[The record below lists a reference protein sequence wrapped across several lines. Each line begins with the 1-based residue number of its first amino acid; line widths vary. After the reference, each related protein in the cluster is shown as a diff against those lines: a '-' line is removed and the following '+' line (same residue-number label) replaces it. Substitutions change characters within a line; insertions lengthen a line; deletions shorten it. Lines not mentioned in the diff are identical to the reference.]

1 MNTRTL
7 LTIAAV
13 LALLF
18 ALGLLLIPATIGPLY
33 GFAGTPAEVLITHF
47 FGSALLAIGLINW
60 LAKDADYADLRPIL
74 LGNLIGDAVGA
85 LVAMMGTLSGVM
97 NALGWSTVVI
107 YLLLGL
113 AFAYLYFMGQPV
125 NIRQRA

>member
-33 GFAGTPAEVLITHF
+33 GFAGTPAEVLITRF